1 MQRAPQQERYFE
13 GVTFWRRGIRYLATS
28 AGRRCSDRTSLLH
41 FESLARKR
49 PADLLLTAVGRR
61 SNPGACF
68 YHRHVRRLLPRRG
81 KCGNKS
87 LGRTIM
93 LAFRNSPSEISL
105 VLGPSDAKWLSDEM
119 SFLAELYR
127 SKTSSSARQFGGD
140 NNVAAASFWETALK
154 CQRLSVALQQAV
166 SRDQRWEDAGRDQVL
181 PAIDPPQQALVSPSP
196 ANSSASER
204 QTRPKRVRRTAK
216 EGAVKKKK
224 GSKSPK

>member
-1 MQRAPQQERYFE
+1 
-13 GVTFWRRGIRYLATS
+13 
-28 AGRRCSDRTSLLH
+28 
-41 FESLARKR
+41 
-49 PADLLLTAVGRR
+49 
-61 SNPGACF
+61 
-68 YHRHVRRLLPRRG
+68 
-81 KCGNKS
+81 
-87 LGRTIM
+87 M

-105 VLGPSDAKWLSDEM
+105 VLGASDAKWLSDEM

-127 SKTSSSARQFGGD
+127 SKTSSSERQFGGD

>member
-1 MQRAPQQERYFE
+1 
-13 GVTFWRRGIRYLATS
+13 
-28 AGRRCSDRTSLLH
+28 
-41 FESLARKR
+41 
-49 PADLLLTAVGRR
+49 
-61 SNPGACF
+61 
-68 YHRHVRRLLPRRG
+68 
-81 KCGNKS
+81 
-87 LGRTIM
+87 M

-127 SKTSSSARQFGGD
+127 SKTSSSERQFGGD